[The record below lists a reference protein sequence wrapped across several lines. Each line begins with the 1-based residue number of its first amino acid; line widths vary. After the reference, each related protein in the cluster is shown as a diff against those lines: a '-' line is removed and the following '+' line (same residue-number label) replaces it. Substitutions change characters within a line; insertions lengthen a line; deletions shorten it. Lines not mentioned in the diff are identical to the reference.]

1 MLRVGLTGGMGCG
14 KTTVAEMLA
23 RRGAHVLLA
32 DTLAHELM
40 LPGTAQY
47 SEIVRRFG
55 AGILNPDKTIDR
67 PRLAALAFA
76 PGAPRIQE
84 LNAILHPAVMER
96 QKQWM
101 DELER
106 ADRNSVAVV
115 EAALL
120 LEAGGA
126 KYFDKVIVVRCRPE
140 LKAARVAH
148 RLGIDEATAAAELAQ
163 RSAAQWPDI
172 KKAEHADYVI
182 DNSGSRQQTEA
193 QVGTLFGELKKLAS
207 GSN

>member
-40 LPGTAQY
+40 LPGTPQY
-47 SEIVRRFG
+47 REIVRRFG
-55 AGILNPDKTIDR
+55 VGILRIDQSIDR
-67 PRLAALAFA
+67 HLLAALAFD
-76 PGAPRIQE
+76 PHAPRIQE
-84 LNAILHPAVMER
+84 LNAILHPAVMNR
-96 QKQWM
+96 QKLWM

-106 ADRNSVAVV
+106 SDPNSVAVV

-126 KYFDKVIVVRCRPE
+126 KYFDKVIVVSCRPE

-148 RLGIDEATAAAELAQ
+148 RLGVDEAAAAAELAR

-172 KKAEHADYVI
+172 KKAEHADHVI
-182 DNSGSRQQTEA
+182 DNSGSREETEA
-193 QVGTLFGELKKLAS
+193 QVTRLYEELTRLAA
-207 GSN
+207 GQK